1 MWEFNV
7 TYEEGDVKYL
17 SYVKDNL
24 ENCLV
29 LSIFNNTLSV
39 ACSNENKVK
48 VKKQLKSLLS
58 EIIVLI
64 YKEKFFITNLNLTMI
79 SKEYSEALIKCLVM
93 FDYEDDIYY
102 VFSKLELE
110 YNLILSSFYNFKLK
124 ALKQKWSEIKNIA
137 SNSGVNYESETLIEL
152 IRFLIDSITPKRQA
166 INIYYNGE
174 TFVLKDENNLIIK
187 LNNAL
192 NKSNMEINLITTL
205 ISLAPKIINFHCLG
219 CVSENTFKI
228 LSYLCIIKIN
238 LLV

>member
-1 MWEFNV
+1 M
-7 TYEEGDVKYL
+7 
-17 SYVKDNL
+17 
-24 ENCLV
+24 
-29 LSIFNNTLSV
+29 
-39 ACSNENKVK
+39 
-48 VKKQLKSLLS
+48 
-58 EIIVLI
+58 
-64 YKEKFFITNLNLTMI
+64 
-79 SKEYSEALIKCLVM
+79 
-93 FDYEDDIYY
+93 
-102 VFSKLELE
+102 
-110 YNLILSSFYNFKLK
+110 
-124 ALKQKWSEIKNIA
+124 
-137 SNSGVNYESETLIEL
+137 NYESETLIEL

-228 LSYLCIIKIN
+228 LSYLFNKKIN